1 MKKLLFSCLFLGTA
15 VLLSGCSLINS
26 DEVKTSTLLSDDL
39 TTDSTSEGGSV
50 TTTPNNETTV
60 NKVCDEKGNCYVD
73 DGDCDSSGNCVKP
86 APEDNFTDD
95 KSFDDGNC
103 DSSGNCKKPEP
114 QESKDDWKNTTDK
127 NCDSS
132 GNCWDNN
139 GGNNNDKNWND
150 NGGGYGQENDCFSG
164 TNTECKDKALKMD
177 FRDIERMER
186 EIKQLMKKS
195 SDSTADFQAML
206 DKLAPLKESLKNVTS
221 QDEVDSLRSQVWE
234 IQDSL
239 NVFRM
244 SAEAERMQKDLE
256 MNKKQYEKDKKFL
269 NEEAKSADK
278 ETKAK
283 IEEYLKN
290 REKMNSLMENL
301 LKAMKDGSDMDTIDS
316 IRWEVDDIRMTMDDF
331 WQWFK
336 PQQEKKW
343 AGQMFN
349 DVEDSIKKMKEDK
362 YDKLTDDMKA
372 KVDKLI
378 KKMEDIIAEG
388 KKAQDS
394 EDDSAL
400 QDAQDKLDE
409 VMRKAESLFG
419 RPKPKFEDMGFDKN
433 VDMGFDEISGGM
445 SYEKQVEIVK
455 KILSANPDIIKDI
468 FAGDKVLA
476 ERTMKIFDK
485 VPEKMQGEFLND
497 KADLSSVYEEI
508 LKTNSKIANYKDMI
522 LGYNYFGNASK
533 EIVSMLKEVR
543 DGSLSLEELSAKLE
557 GLKQSSKESKY
568 DNGVVSF
575 SDYDDSDWYYEPVEG
590 MTAFL
595 KGKEGDRFAGAD
607 NITFA
612 ETLKITLERFGYGQ
626 SQGGVSYA
634 KAQNHWAKGYYA
646 KAEELGLTLLDPD
659 KLITRGEMAR
669 LIVEATLKTPA
680 SHSSSSF
687 NDVDTSNQYFNY
699 IETLKDYKI
708 VSGDSA
714 TGSYRPSDSINRA
727 ETAKIIEYAYE
738 TLQLQTLDLSEIK
751 DLAK

>member
-1 MKKLLFSCLFLGTA
+1 MVATA
-15 VLLSGCSLINS
+15 IFIAGCSFINS
-26 DEVKTSTLLSDDL
+26 DEVKTSTLLSDEVSG
-39 TTDSTSEGGSV
+39 TNSKTEDSKGENMDSSTNMNDEHSDDQ
-50 TTTPNNETTV
+50 NED
-60 NKVCDEKGNCYVD
+60 NKDFVD
-73 DGDCDSSGNCVKP
+73 DGECDSSGNCVKHDP
-86 APEDNFTDD
+86 QPQKDFVDDGECDANGNCVKHEDN
-95 KSFDDGNC
+95 KGNKQ
-103 DSSGNCKKPEP
+103 NEKQNE
-114 QESKDDWKNTTDK
+114 
-127 NCDSS
+127 
-132 GNCWDNN
+132 NN
-139 GGNNNDKNWND
+139 GNNDNWNMD
-150 NGGGYGQENDCFSG
+150 KHEGGDDCFSG
-164 TNTECKDKALKMD
+164 ANTECKDKALKAD
-177 FRDIERMER
+177 FRDIQRMEK

-195 SDSTADFQAML
+195 STDPSSFQSML
-206 DKLAPLKESLKNVTS
+206 DQLSTIKEGLNNATS
-221 QDEVDSLRSQVWE
+221 QDEVDSLRTQIWGV
-234 IQDSL
+234 QDLL

-244 SAEAERMQKDLE
+244 AAESERMKKEVE
-256 MNKKQYEKDKKFL
+256 MDKKQYEKDKKFL
-269 NEEAKSADK
+269 TEESKSADK
-278 ETKAK
+278 EMKAK
-283 IEEYLKN
+283 INEYLSN
-290 REKMNSLMENL
+290 REKYNSLGEDLLNAMEN
-301 LKAMKDGSDMDTIDS
+301 GSDMDSIDS
-316 IRWEVDDIRMTMDDF
+316 IRWERDDLRMTMDDF

-433 VDMGFDEISGGM
+433 VDMGFDEISEGM

-485 VPEKMQGEFLND
+485 VPEKMQGDFLND

-508 LKTNSKIANYKDMI
+508 LQMNKQIANYKDMI
-522 LGYNYFGNASK
+522 LGYNYFGDASK

-543 DGSLSLEELSAKLE
+543 DGSLSLEDLVAKLD
-557 GLKQSSKESKY
+557 GLKQTSKDAKY
-568 DNGVVSF
+568 NNGVVSF
-575 SDYDDSDWYYEPVEG
+575 KDYDDSDWYYDSVEG
-590 MTAFL
+590 MTDFL
-595 KGKEGDRFAGAD
+595 KGKEGDNFAGAD
-607 NITFA
+607 KITFA
-612 ETLKITLERFGYGQ
+612 ETLKITLEKFGFGQ
-626 SQGGVSYA
+626 SNGDTSYS

-646 KAEELGLTLLDPD
+646 KAEELGITLLDPD
-659 KLITRGEMAR
+659 KLITRGEMAK

-680 SHSSSSF
+680 SHSNSSF
-687 NDVDTSNQYFNY
+687 GDVDTSNQYFNY

-714 TGSYRPSDSINRA
+714 TGSYRPADSINRA
-727 ETAKIIEYAYE
+727 ETAKIIEYAYQ

-751 DLAK
+751 ELAE